1 VCGDGGDA
9 EIENHALPRAE
20 YHFKRDEQPAL
31 PSSPFSPT
39 HPPGRRIGYAA
50 VAVQIGITATLG
62 SALVTVNVGNLSG
75 ALGVYVAEANW
86 LPAIYIAMYAW
97 ANLLVIKAR
106 IQFGIPQ
113 VTSGLLI
120 LYALAAIGQFV
131 VPGFGAAIV
140 LRAVSGLA
148 AAALTTLAVYYLF
161 QSLSP
166 KRRPLSLAIGVAL
179 PQLGVSLARLFPVE
193 MLALGG
199 WRGLHMM
206 EIGLALMALAAIW
219 RLPLPPSIRQQAF
232 EPLDLLTAALLL
244 PAITLLAGLLSQGR
258 LLWWT
263 DTPWLGWA
271 LAASIPLFMAA
282 IMIERHRARPLLH
295 FEWIGSVGIL
305 RFAAVA
311 FLVRLALAEQTYGSV
326 GFLFSGGLTNDQLHG
341 LFAVVSGAIVL
352 GMLVCAVT
360 LAQSRLLYLVMS
372 AALSIALGAWID
384 SQGNNLTRIP
394 QMYFSQALIGFG
406 TSLFI
411 GPSLLYGFIRMMQ
424 RGPDMFVSF
433 IVLFSVTQNI
443 GSLAGSALL
452 SSDQFASASYHAQT
466 LSEHLV
472 AADPQVTDRIRDGAA
487 LVASAIADPA
497 QRVETGSALLGRAE
511 AGEANV
517 LAYNDVFQLVAL
529 LALLTAVYVAYLIL
543 LGHLRRRWQPSVEAR
558 P

>member
-1 VCGDGGDA
+1 MQG
-9 EIENHALPRAE
+9 AE
-20 YHFKRDEQPAL
+20 YHFKQDEQPGL
-31 PSSPFSPT
+31 PSSPFSPA
-39 HPPGRRIGYAA
+39 HPLARRIGYAA

-62 SALVTVNVGNLSG
+62 NAVVAVNIGNLSG

-86 LPAIYIAMYAW
+86 LPTIYIAMYAW
-97 ANLLVIKAR
+97 ANLVLFKAR

-120 LYALAAIGQFV
+120 LYALAALGQFV

-140 LRAVSGLA
+140 LRAVSGLT

-166 KRRPLSLAIGVAL
+166 KRRPLSLAIGIGF

-199 WRGLHMM
+199 WRGLHLI
-206 EIGLALMALAAIW
+206 EIALALMALAAIW
-219 RLPLPPSIRQQAF
+219 RLPLPPSIRQPAF
-232 EPLDLLTAALLL
+232 EPLDLLTAVLLL
-244 PAITLLAGLLSQGR
+244 PAISLLAGVLAQGR

-282 IMIERHRARPLLH
+282 IMIERRRARPLLH
-295 FEWIGSVGIL
+295 FEWIGSIGIL

-326 GFLFSGGLTNDQLHG
+326 GFLFSGGLTNDQLRG

-360 LAQSRLLYLVMS
+360 LSKSRLLYLVMS
-372 AALSIALGAWID
+372 AALSIALGAWLD

-394 QMYFSQALIGFG
+394 QLYFSQALIGFG
-406 TSLFI
+406 TSLFV

-424 RGPDMFVSF
+424 RGPDVFVSF

-452 SSDQFASASYHAQT
+452 SSYQFASASYHTQT

-472 AADPQVTDRIRDGAA
+472 AADPQVTDRIRGGAA
-487 LVASAIADPA
+487 VVASAITDPA
-497 QRVETGSALLGRAE
+497 QRIRTGSALLGRAE

-517 LAYNDVFQLVAL
+517 LAFNDVFQLVAL
-529 LALLTAVYVAYLIL
+529 LALLTAIYVAYLVL
-543 LGHLRRRWQPSVEAR
+543 LGHFRRRRQTPVGAR
-558 P
+558 L

>member
-1 VCGDGGDA
+1 
-9 EIENHALPRAE
+9 LPGAE
-20 YHFKRDEQPAL
+20 YHFKQDEQPGL
-31 PSSPFSPT
+31 PSSPFSPA
-39 HPPGRRIGYAA
+39 HPLARRIGYAA

-62 SALVTVNVGNLSG
+62 NALVAVNIGNLSG

-97 ANLLVIKAR
+97 ANLVLFKAR

-120 LYALAAIGQFV
+120 LYALAALGQFV

-166 KRRPLSLAIGVAL
+166 KRRPLSLAIGIAF

-199 WRGLHMM
+199 WRGLHMI
-206 EIGLALMALAAIW
+206 ETALALMALAAIW
-219 RLPLPPSIRQQAF
+219 RLPLPPSIWQQAF

-244 PAITLLAGLLSQGR
+244 PAITLLAGVLSQGR

-282 IMIERHRARPLLH
+282 IMIERCRARPLLH
-295 FEWIGSVGIL
+295 FEWIGSIGIL

-352 GMLVCAVT
+352 GMLVVAVT
-360 LAQSRLLYLVMS
+360 LSQSRLLYLVMS
-372 AALSIALGAWID
+372 AALCITLGAWLD

-394 QMYFSQALIGFG
+394 QLYFSQALIGFG

-411 GPSLLYGFIRMMQ
+411 GPSLLYGFIRMTQ
-424 RGPDMFVSF
+424 RGPNMLISFV
-433 IVLFSVTQNI
+433 VLFSVTQNI

-452 SSDQFASASYHAQT
+452 SSYQFASASYHAQT

-472 AADPQVTDRIRDGAA
+472 AANPQVTDRIRDGAA
-487 LVASAIADPA
+487 AVASAITDPA
-497 QRVETGSALLGRAE
+497 QRIGTGSALLGRAE

-517 LAYNDVFQLVAL
+517 LAFNDVFQLVAL
-529 LALLTAVYVAYLIL
+529 LALLTAIYVAYLIL
-543 LGHLRRRWQPSVEAR
+543 LGQFRRQRQIPVAAR
-558 P
+558 Q